1 MSHLND
7 DAERVVQLDAAERL
21 RFLRQDYFVPYPV
34 ADSILTKFES
44 LLDWPTTPRMPNRL
58 LVSDTNNGKTTLVRR
73 FMSSHPAA
81 TNPQGDAVSIPVIYV
96 QAPPVPDEKRFYAA
110 LLDAI
115 GMVHRR
121 SWGTDEYFYQVRN
134 VLPKA
139 GVKLIIIDEIHHVLA
154 GKTERHRTFR
164 HTIKYLGNEL
174 MVPIVAVGTE
184 QALVAIQS
192 DSQIENRFEPLE
204 LPHWQCNNEW
214 RRLLATFERRLPLR
228 NPSELSDKLLA
239 ELLYLKSEG
248 TIGELTRV
256 LRQASAEAIRGGEE
270 RICHAV
276 VDRLQLIPRL
286 SVRSTRCRLWGER
299 KNNAACHACRGYS
312 HTIRSRSWMNFS
324 HLG

>member
-7 DAERVVQLDAAERL
+7 DAQRVAQLDVPERF
-21 RFLRQDYFVPYPV
+21 RFLREEHFVPYPA
-34 ADSILTKFES
+34 ADTILTELES
-44 LLDWPTTPRMPNRL
+44 LLDWPTTSRMPNRL

-73 FMSSHPAA
+73 FMSSHPAE
-81 TNPQGDAVSIPVIYV
+81 TNPEDDAVTIPVIYV

-110 LLDAI
+110 LLDSI

-134 VLPKA
+134 LLPKA

-154 GKTERHRTFR
+154 GKTERHRAFR

-204 LPHWQCNNEW
+204 LPHWHCNNQW
-214 RRLLATFERRLPLR
+214 RKLLATFERRLPLR
-228 NPSELSDKLLA
+228 NPSHLADKMLA

-256 LRQASAEAIRGGEE
+256 LRQASVEAIRGGEE

-276 VDRLQLIPRL
+276 LDRLQLIPPSQRRKHAL
-286 SVRSTRCRLWGER
+286 SVMGR
-299 KNNAACHACRGYS
+299 KKE
-312 HTIRSRSWMNFS
+312 
-324 HLG
+324 